1 MPSEVVEVEVFLLTY
16 ELQSRDWGKKTVR
29 FVGHALKFV
38 MQNDRHFVD
47 VILLTFL
54 LK

>member
-1 MPSEVVEVEVFLLTY
+1 MPSEVVEVEVCLLK
-16 ELQSRDWGKKTVR
+16 RTVR
-29 FVGHALKFV
+29 FVRPALKVV

-54 LK
+54 IK

>member
-1 MPSEVVEVEVFLLTY
+1 MTGVAEP
-16 ELQSRDWGKKTVR
+16 VR
-29 FVGHALKFV
+29 FVGPALKVF

-54 LK
+54 LI